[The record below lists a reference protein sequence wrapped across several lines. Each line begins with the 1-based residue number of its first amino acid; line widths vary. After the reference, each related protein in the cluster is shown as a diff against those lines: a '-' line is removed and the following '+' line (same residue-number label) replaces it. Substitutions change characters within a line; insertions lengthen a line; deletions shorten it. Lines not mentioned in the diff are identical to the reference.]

1 MQLINKN
8 TVKYD
13 PSLLIVTMLTKDMG
27 EYTEMVNY
35 CAKNSILYDME
46 HEVKPSGATDL
57 LSMIRSRRSKGNI
70 LLTMR
75 IKGEQLTEIILHFG

>member
-1 MQLINKN
+1 
-8 TVKYD
+8 
-13 PSLLIVTMLTKDMG
+13 MLTKDMG
-27 EYTEMVNY
+27 EYTEMTNY
-35 CAKNSILYDME
+35 CVKNNILYNME
-46 HEVKPSGATDL
+46 HEVTPSGATDL